1 MTDLK
6 TITSLYLRTIEET
19 QAKLAATQSRI
30 YRTGTVRILL
40 FLAGVAGIVYFYPSG
55 PAAVLPVCLLTFV
68 PFLVL
73 VKYHNRL
80 FDQKDYLEI
89 KIKVFKDEFSALDND
104 LTPFDGGKEYASP
117 AHAYSFDLDL
127 FGDHSLFQ
135 LVNRTTTV
143 FGKERLKEWF
153 VSPLYQKKEIVERQE
168 AIRELAP
175 ELAYRQH
182 FRILGLLYKGERADR
197 KEIGQWIDSRNSY
210 QGKKKFRFLLYAI
223 PLTNLTLWGLAFAG
237 MLSYS
242 WPGLVFTL
250 FVIASFAFQK
260 NISRIQTMYGK
271 KFKILATYANQMK
284 QIEQRGQHAA
294 FLKRIRAKL
303 KPGDQS
309 ASAALDRLSADLHLL
324 DQRNNILLSV
334 ILDGLLF
341 WQLRQIM
348 RIEAWKSRYAPELL
362 VWLEAVGE
370 MDAVC
375 SLAAFAYNHP
385 DYAYPSINDEKYVL
399 NASRMGHPLMNRGK
413 CVTNDLTMNKRP
425 SFIIITGANMAGKS
439 TYLRTIGV
447 NYLLACMGAPVFAE
461 SMEIHPAKLVTSL
474 RTSDSLT
481 DNESYF
487 FAELKRLKMI
497 IDNLNTGKELFII
510 LDEILKGT
518 NSVDK
523 QKGSFGLIRQ
533 FIELQTNGIIAT
545 HDLQLGK
552 LEEIYPRNVRN
563 YCFEAEIKGDEL
575 TFSYR
580 LKEGVAQ
587 NMNACFLMEKMGI
600 LVNNASS

>member
-6 TITSLYLRTIEET
+6 TITALYLRTIGET
-19 QAKLAATQSRI
+19 RTKLSATQSRI
-30 YRTGTVRILL
+30 YRIGTLRILL
-40 FLAGVAGIVYFYPSG
+40 FLAGVAGIVYFYSSG
-55 PAAVLPVCLLTFV
+55 TAAVIPVCLLTFI
-68 PFLVL
+68 PFLAL

-80 FDQKDYLEI
+80 FAQKEYLEM
-89 KIKVFKDEFSALDND
+89 KIKVFQDELSALDND
-104 LTPFDGGKEYASP
+104 LSPFDSGKEFIDSS
-117 AHAYSFDLDL
+117 HAYSFDLDL
-127 FGDHSLFQ
+127 FGNHSLFQ

-153 VSPLYQKKEIVERQE
+153 VRPLKKKKEIEERQE
-168 AIRELAP
+168 AVRELAP
-175 ELAYRQH
+175 ELGYRQH
-182 FRILGLLYKGERADR
+182 FRILGLLYKGEHADR
-197 KEIGQWIDSRNSY
+197 EEIGQWIGSPNSY
-210 QGKKKFRFLLYAI
+210 LGKKRFRFLLYAI
-223 PLTNLTLWGLAFAG
+223 PLTNLTLWGLAITG
-237 MLSYS
+237 ILSYT

-271 KFKILATYANQMK
+271 KFKILATYASQMK
-284 QIEQRGQHAA
+284 QIEEREMRAA
-294 FLKRIRAKL
+294 FLKRIQAKL
-303 KPGDQS
+303 RTSEKT
-309 ASAALDRLSADLHLL
+309 ASAALDRLSADLNLL
-324 DQRNNILLSV
+324 DQRNNMLLSV
-334 ILDGLLF
+334 LLDGLLF
-341 WQLRQIM
+341 WQLRQVM
-348 RIEAWKSRYAPELL
+348 RIEAWKSKYAPELL
-362 VWLEAVGE
+362 TWLETVGE

-375 SLAAFAYNHP
+375 SLGAFAYNHP
-385 DYAYPSINDEKYVL
+385 DYTYPSIDDEKYVL
-399 NASRMGHPLMNRGK
+399 NASRMGHPLMNREK
-413 CVTNDLTMNKRP
+413 CVTNDLDMNKRP
-425 SFIIITGANMAGKS
+425 YFIIITGANMAGKS

-447 NYLLACMGAPVFAE
+447 NYLLACMGAPVFAQ

-497 IDNLNTGKELFII
+497 IDNLNAGEELFII

-552 LEEIYPRNVRN
+552 LEEIYPLHIRN
-563 YCFEAEIKGDEL
+563 YCFEAEIKKDEL

-600 LVNNASS
+600 LVNNG